1 MHTYP
6 RDCRLRLEI
15 AICTGPGLPGLQIY
29 KTGPQSLFIIKAQ
42 LLAIR
47 SQTKCWQDAGK
58 WFPGGNEAQKKTI
71 AISVP
76 SIPGNP
82 HLSADR
88 LAAYFSLLG
97 ISDPKAC

>member
-6 RDCRLRLEI
+6 GGCRLRLEI
-15 AICTGPGLPGLQIY
+15 ALYTGPKLPGLQIY
-29 KTGPQSLFIIKAQ
+29 KTGPQSLFIIKAE

-58 WFPGGNEAQKKTI
+58 WFPGGNETQKKTNAI
-71 AISVP
+71 AVP

-82 HLSADR
+82 HLPADR
-88 LAAYFSLLG
+88 LAAYFSLFG
-97 ISDPKAC
+97 ITDPKAG